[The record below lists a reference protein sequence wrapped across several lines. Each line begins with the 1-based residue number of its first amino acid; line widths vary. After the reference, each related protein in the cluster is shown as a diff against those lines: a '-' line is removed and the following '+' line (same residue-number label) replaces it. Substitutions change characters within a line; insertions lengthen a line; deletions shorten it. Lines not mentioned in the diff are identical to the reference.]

1 MTADLKN
8 FVFPEQALLCP
19 HALERGILRAKR
31 HPWEL
36 SSRHKSPPM
45 LLASSRDKASP
56 SPTPGCFPAASSAD
70 LEKGRNS
77 FPFRE
82 SEMPFPSSSTRMT
95 RKRFSRASSTFRTL
109 PSKTCVFGGVVRQI
123 VHDLLHGGH
132 VRSHGLRLQLRS
144 HVKLE
149 SCPRRPG
156 RGRMRAMTAEARSVT
171 GIFSGWR
178 ETEFFSTRA

>member
-1 MTADLKN
+1 MVGAAVFPASQRHAAALAEWSIHKRKWFLKNKEGEERIKTRMTADLKN
-8 FVFPEQALLCP
+8 FVFPEQALMCP

-82 SEMPFPSSSTRMT
+82 SEMPS
-95 RKRFSRASSTFRTL
+95 
-109 PSKTCVFGGVVRQI
+109 
-123 VHDLLHGGH
+123 LHPP
-132 VRSHGLRLQLRS
+132 HG
-144 HVKLE
+144 
-149 SCPRRPG
+149 
-156 RGRMRAMTAEARSVT
+156 
-171 GIFSGWR
+171 
-178 ETEFFSTRA
+178 